1 VGTSYYNVCVSAS
14 PPVLAEAETQST
26 SYTLRQRVALWLVT
40 WAGYL
45 AIRLIGPTLKF
56 AVSFEPGAP
65 TSLEE
70 RPFVYSFWHNCVFP
84 AAYLWRK
91 LNIRVMTS
99 QSFDGEYIAR
109 IIQRFGFV
117 PVRGSS
123 TRGGVRALLSMRRE
137 TDQGWTVAFTID
149 GPRGPRYIAKPG
161 PVLLARATG
170 VPMVVFHIALEKAW
184 ILNTWDEFMI
194 PKPFSR
200 ALMRVSCRMPVR
212 PEASDAEMERLHGE
226 LQGALDRVREFAES
240 NVTQVGKTSF
250 PQYPRRT

>member
-1 VGTSYYNVCVSAS
+1 MSTAPTPS
-14 PPVLAEAETQST
+14 PTEDAATPYS
-26 SYTLRQRVALWLVT
+26 LRQRISLHLII

-56 AVSFEPGAP
+56 AVSFEAGAP

-70 RPFVYSFWHNCVFP
+70 RPFIYSFWHNCVFP

-91 LNIRVMTS
+91 LKIRVMTS

-109 IIQRFGFV
+109 IIQKFGFV

-123 TRGGVRALLSMRRE
+123 TRGGVRALLGMRRE

-149 GPRGPRYIAKPG
+149 GPRGPRYVAKPG
-161 PVLLARATG
+161 PVLLARTTG

-184 ILNTWDEFMI
+184 TLNTWDQLMI

-200 ALMRVSCRMPVR
+200 ALMRISRRMPV
-212 PEASDAEMERLHGE
+212 PPQASDQEMERIHEE
-226 LQGALDRVREFAES
+226 LQAALDRVREFAEENLS
-240 NVTQVGKTSF
+240 RAGTSDF
-250 PQYPRRT
+250 PVFERKS